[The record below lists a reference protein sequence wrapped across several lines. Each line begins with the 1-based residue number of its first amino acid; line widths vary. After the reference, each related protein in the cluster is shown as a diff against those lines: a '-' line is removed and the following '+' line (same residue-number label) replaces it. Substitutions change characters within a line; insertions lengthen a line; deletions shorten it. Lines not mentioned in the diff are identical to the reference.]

1 MNLHF
6 LSVDRIEKDYLV
18 CENQD
23 EKVKIIPF
31 EKLSED
37 ISEGT
42 VIYVD
47 NSGNIRIDKEKT
59 QIRRDII
66 QKLQNQVE

>member
-1 MNLHF
+1 MVLNF
-6 LSVDRIEKDYLV
+6 LSVDKIEKDYLV
-18 CENQD
+18 CEDQD

-31 EKLSED
+31 KKLSED

-42 VIYVD
+42 IIYLD
-47 NSGNIRIDKEKT
+47 NLGNIKIDKEKT

-66 QKLQNQVE
+66 RRLQNQVE